1 MIAVCAH
8 ESRKVRALTLAKSV
22 GASVTLDDGRGSNAN
37 HDKAWASLVPRS
49 TEWSIV
55 LEDDAVPV
63 RDFMRLAA
71 QALAC
76 VPSHGIVSFY
86 FGTGYPTH
94 VQTKYKAAIRHAD
107 EAGAGWIRGGALY
120 HGVAVAIRTDQVAD
134 MLNFVDGIDRP
145 YDERMSAWMSVRGLP
160 CWYTF
165 PSLVDHDDSDHVLPA
180 TRHQPRDKARR
191 AWRTGAPLNKAR
203 FVHM

>member
-8 ESRKVRALTLAKSV
+8 ESRAVRAFTLARSV
-22 GASVTLDDGRGSNAN
+22 GAPVSLDDGRGSNTN
-37 HDKAWASLVPRS
+37 HDMAWRIAQAIGSD
-49 TEWSIV
+49 WSIV

-63 RDFMRLAA
+63 SDFKRLSA

-76 VPSHGIVSFY
+76 VPSHGVVSFY

-94 VQTKYKAAIRHAD
+94 VQTKYRAAIRQAD
-107 EAGAGWIRGGALY
+107 KAEAGWIRGSALY

-145 YDERMSAWMSVRGLP
+145 YDERLSAWMSARGLP